1 MHYVHLAIAIIAEV
15 TGTLAL
21 RASASFTKFY
31 PSLIVV
37 VGYAL
42 AFYFLSL
49 TLNKIPVGIAYAIW
63 SGVGIVLIAIA
74 GLILYKQAMDLP
86 AVTGMAFIIVGIVMI
101 TGFSEVQV
109 H

>member
-21 RASASFTKFY
+21 RASASFTRFY

-37 VGYAL
+37 IGYAL

-63 SGVGIVLIAIA
+63 SGAGIILIALA
-74 GLILYKQAMDLP
+74 GLILYEQAMDLP
-86 AVTGMAFIIVGIVMI
+86 ALTGMALIIAGIVII
-101 TGFSEVQV
+101 TGFSKVQV

>member
-21 RASASFTKFY
+21 RASASFTNLY

-37 VGYAL
+37 FGYAL

-49 TLNKIPVGIAYAIW
+49 TLDKIPVGIAYAIW

-74 GLILYKQAMDLP
+74 GVILFEQTMDFP
-86 AVTGMAFIIVGIVMI
+86 AVTGMALIIGGIVLI

-109 H
+109 Q